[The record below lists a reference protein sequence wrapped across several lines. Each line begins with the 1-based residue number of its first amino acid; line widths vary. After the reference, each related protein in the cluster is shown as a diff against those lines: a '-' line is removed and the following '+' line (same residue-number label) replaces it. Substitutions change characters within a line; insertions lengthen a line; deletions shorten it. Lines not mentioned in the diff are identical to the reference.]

1 MKYLKHIN
9 ELYTNDNINLSER
22 DVTNISKF
30 LRKNYP
36 SYVKHGL
43 NDINI
48 TTFDFHKIV
57 DSYSKIRSNP
67 DNIEKLKELENIIEG
82 DTLIIDG
89 ILTPVLEE
97 LEIKEYLIYP
107 IFDFNLKLRGYKL
120 LICIDDTYTYIKS
133 FFKEN
138 LREIK
143 SLLYDFSVEFDNTLT
158 DKDIKKFFYPKKDS
172 KKYERVLIPFTFY
185 KRPI

>member
-9 ELYTNDNINLSER
+9 ELYNNDSINLSER
-22 DVTNISKF
+22 DIVNISNS
-30 LRKNYP
+30 LRKNYS
-36 SYVKHGL
+36 SYAKDGL

-82 DTLIIDG
+82 DILIIDG
-89 ILTPVLEE
+89 TLNPVLEE

-120 LICIDDTYTYIKS
+120 LICIDDTYNYIKS
-133 FFKEN
+133 FLKEN

-143 SLLYDFSVEFDNTLT
+143 KSLYDFSVEFDNTLT

-172 KKYERVLIPFTFY
+172 KKYERVLLPFTFY
-185 KRPI
+185 KK

>member
-22 DVTNISKF
+22 DVTNISNS